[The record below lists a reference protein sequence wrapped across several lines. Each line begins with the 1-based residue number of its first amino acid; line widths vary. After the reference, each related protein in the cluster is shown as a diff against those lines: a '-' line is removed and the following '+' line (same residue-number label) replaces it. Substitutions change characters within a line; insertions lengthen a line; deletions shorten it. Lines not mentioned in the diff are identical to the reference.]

1 MCIVDY
7 TIIDNCSLMWDTLVN
22 ELVYHK
28 QNNIILY
35 VSTVELMALK
45 LFKVE

>member
-1 MCIVDY
+1 MCIVNY
-7 TIIDNCSLMWDTLVN
+7 TIIDNFSLMWDKLVN

-28 QNNIILY
+28 QNNIIFY
-35 VSTVELMALK
+35 VSTVGLMALK

>member
-1 MCIVDY
+1 
-7 TIIDNCSLMWDTLVN
+7 MWDTLVN

-35 VSTVELMALK
+35 VSIVGLMALK
-45 LFKVE
+45 LLKVE